1 MVMSPYVLSK
11 SLPDGKVYYNTKNNH
26 SFFITNELLR
36 KIDND
41 NTTKKQYENY
51 LESFQYFEEENELEN
66 TLSKIKDTDDKRLE
80 FTILTH
86 GDCNFRCKYCYEK
99 FENISMSPE
108 VEDVIVTFADKL
120 LSDGK
125 FERFS
130 VQWFGGEPLLGYKT
144 IVRLSERFLELC
156 SIYNIEY
163 FSGMT
168 TNGYLLNRRMF
179 QNLVKNCKVTSYQIT
194 IDGEQEFHD
203 NQRLLKN
210 GRGSYERILANLRE
224 MAGTSISFQC
234 TLRFNIS
241 KENVNSMEKFLQSD
255 GLIFKGDSRFNLA
268 YHNIGDWGQGERS
281 DDYCIAIPDGDFSYY
296 CSQQAI
302 SLGYNIEQ
310 PKMMMHNSLNCYA
323 NREHHYMFNVK
334 GVIQSCTV
342 ALYRKENIF
351 GSVLTGFLNEQKR
364 KEWMKG
370 IEYDKCSQCPY
381 VLLCKSGY
389 CPLARINQEKS
400 WERLCRLY
408 KERIQKDF
416 SLFILTKSYNDI
428 LDIN

>member
-1 MVMSPYVLSK
+1 MDY
-11 SLPDGKVYYNTKNNH
+11 D
-26 SFFITNELLR
+26 
-36 KIDND
+36 D
-41 NTTKKQYENY
+41 TTKKQYCDY
-51 LESFQYFEEENELEN
+51 LKSFHYNQEEDEL
-66 TLSKIKDTDDKRLE
+66 KDTLKIIKESDEKLLE

-108 VEDVIVTFADKL
+108 VEDAIVTFADKL
-120 LSDGK
+120 LSEGK

-144 IVRLSERFLELC
+144 IVRLSERFLKLC
-156 SIYNIEY
+156 STYNIEY
-163 FSGMT
+163 FSGIT

-179 QNLVKNCKVTSYQIT
+179 QNLVENCKVTSYQIT
-194 IDGEQEFHD
+194 VDGEKEFHD

-210 GRGSYERILANLRE
+210 GKGSYERVLTNLRT
-224 MAGTSISFQC
+224 MADCSLQFHCI
-234 TLRFNIS
+234 LRFNIS
-241 KENVNSMEKFLQSD
+241 KENVKSMENFLKSD
-255 GLIFKGDSRFNLA
+255 GYTFREDSRFSLS

-281 DDYCIAIPDGDFSYY
+281 DEYCVAIPDGDFSYY

-302 SLGYNIEQ
+302 SLGYNIAQ
-310 PKMMMHNSLNCYA
+310 PKMMMHNGINCYA

-351 GSVLTGFLNEQKR
+351 GSVLTSSLNEMKR
-364 KEWMKG
+364 KEWIKG
-370 IEYDKCSQCPY
+370 IEYDRCSQCPY

>member
-108 VEDVIVTFADKL
+108 VEDAIVTFADKL

>member
-36 KIDND
+36 KIAND
-41 NTTKKQYENY
+41 NTTKKQYEDY
-51 LESFQYFEEENELEN
+51 LEALQYFEEENELEN

-108 VEDVIVTFADKL
+108 VEDAIVTFADKL

-163 FSGMT
+163 FSGIT
-168 TNGYLLNRRMF
+168 TNGYLLNNRMF

-224 MAGTSISFQC
+224 MAGTSIPFQC

-302 SLGYNIEQ
+302 SLGYNIDQ

-351 GSVLTGFLNEQKR
+351 GSVLTGSHNEQKR

-400 WERLCRLY
+400 WERLCHLY

>member
-36 KIDND
+36 KIAND
-41 NTTKKQYENY
+41 NTTKKQYEDY
-51 LESFQYFEEENELEN
+51 LEALQYFEEENELEN

-108 VEDVIVTFADKL
+108 VEDAIVTFADKL

-163 FSGMT
+163 FSGIT
-168 TNGYLLNRRMF
+168 TNGYLLNNRMF

-224 MAGTSISFQC
+224 MAGTSIPFQC

-302 SLGYNIEQ
+302 SLGYNIDQ

-351 GSVLTGFLNEQKR
+351 GSVLTGSHNEQKR

-400 WERLCRLY
+400 WERLCHLY

-416 SLFILTKSYNDI
+416 SLFILTKSFNDI

>member
-108 VEDVIVTFADKL
+108 VEDAIVTFADKL

-210 GRGSYERILANLRE
+210 GRGSYERIVANLRE

-281 DDYCIAIPDGDFSYY
+281 DDYCITIPDGDFSYY

>member
-1 MVMSPYVLSK
+1 MEMSPYILSQ
-11 SLPDGKVYYNTKNNH
+11 SLSDGVVYYNTKNNH
-26 SFFITNELLR
+26 SFFISNALLN
-36 KIDND
+36 KVDCD
-41 NTTKKQYENY
+41 KVTKKQYYDY
-51 LESFQYFEEENELEN
+51 LASFHYQQEDNELEE
-66 TLSKIKDTDDKRLE
+66 TLAKIKDGDEKLLE

-108 VEDVIVTFADKL
+108 VEDAIVTFADKL
-120 LSDGK
+120 LSEGK
-125 FERFS
+125 FKKFN

-163 FSGMT
+163 FSGIT

-179 QNLVKNCKVTSYQIT
+179 NNLVENCKVTSYQIT

-210 GRGSYERILANLRE
+210 GRGSYERILANLKS
-224 MAGTSISFQC
+224 MVDSPLQFHC

-241 KENVNSMEKFLQSD
+241 KENVKSMENFLNSD
-255 GLIFKGDSRFNLA
+255 GNSFRGDSRFNLS
-268 YHNIGDWGQGERS
+268 YHNIGDWGQGDRL
-281 DDYCIAIPDGDFSYY
+281 DDYCIDIPDGDYSYY

-302 SLGYNIEQ
+302 SLGYYIDS
-310 PKMMMHNSLNCYA
+310 PKMMLHNSLNCYA
-323 NREHHYMFNVK
+323 NREHHYMFNVR

-351 GSVLTGFLNEQKR
+351 GSVLTGTLNEKKR
-364 KEWMKG
+364 EEWMKG
-370 IEYDKCSQCPY
+370 IEYDRCSQCPY

>member
-1 MVMSPYVLSK
+1 MEMSPYVLSK
-11 SLPDGKVYYNTKNNH
+11 SLSDGNVYYNTKNNH

-36 KIDND
+36 KIECDAI
-41 NTTKKQYENY
+41 TKLQYYDY
-51 LESFQYFEEENELEN
+51 LILYHYQREENELQD
-66 TLSKIKDTDDKRLE
+66 TLARIKNEDDKLLE

-108 VEDVIVTFADKL
+108 VEDAIVTFADKL
-120 LSDGK
+120 LSEGK

-163 FSGMT
+163 FSGIT
-168 TNGYLLNRRMF
+168 TNGYLLNNRMF

-210 GRGSYERILANLRE
+210 GRGSYERILTNLKS
-224 MAGTSISFQC
+224 MVASPLYYHC

-241 KENVNSMEKFLQSD
+241 RENVKSMENFLQSD

-268 YHNIGDWGQGERS
+268 YHNIGDWGQGDRL
-281 DDYCIAIPDGDFSYY
+281 DDYCVDIPDGDFSYY

-302 SLGYNIEQ
+302 SLGYYIDS
-310 PKMMMHNSLNCYA
+310 PKMMLHNSLNCYA
-323 NREHHYMFNVK
+323 NRKHHYMFNVR

-351 GSVLTGFLNEQKR
+351 GSVLTGILNHKKR
-364 KEWMKG
+364 EDWIKG
-370 IEYDKCSQCPY
+370 IEYDRCSQCPY

-408 KERIQKDF
+408 RERIQKDF